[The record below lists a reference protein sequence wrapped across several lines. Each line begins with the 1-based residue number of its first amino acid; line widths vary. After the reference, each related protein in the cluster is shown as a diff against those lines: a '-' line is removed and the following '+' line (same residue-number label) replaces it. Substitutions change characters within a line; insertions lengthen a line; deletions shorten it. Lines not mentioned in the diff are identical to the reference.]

1 MEQSFSEQMRAKR
14 KKLGMTQQE
23 LADSSGVGRLLINQI
38 ENSKAKNVRENTL
51 RDIAKALG
59 MLEIGQMVVSPR
71 ATSQV
76 VSPDLAQ
83 RVQELEKELARER
96 AWTEKLWQEN
106 QELKGELSGKL
117 LASPEAADEHV
128 AQMWVAA

>member
-1 MEQSFSEQMRAKR
+1 MQQTFSEQMREKR

-38 ENSKAKNVRENTL
+38 ENNKAKNVRENTL
-51 RDIAKALG
+51 RDISKALG
-59 MLEIGQMVVSPR
+59 MLEVGQMVASPR

-106 QELKGELSGKL
+106 QELKGERSGKK
-117 LASPEAADEHV
+117 LASPEAADAHN
-128 AQMWVAA
+128 APMWVAA